1 MTMPAD
7 PTQLVRAIAD
17 GTASPGDLDRLIA
30 LGAPALPALVD
41 GLAAGA
47 NVPTLTTAL
56 SALGGPDPL
65 ATLEPLLAHGAM
77 AVRRAAVAALGA
89 TRDAAA
95 VPILAQRLRAMPA
108 AVTDALADLGHP
120 DGIAPLLAYVAATAP
135 AAAPGPAWA
144 AAGVASQVVTAVAA
158 VGALARLGDHAHAAL
173 ALGAIEIEAD
183 EAIRLAG
190 VRALRYVTV
199 PGVAAALRR
208 AARDPDPEVATRA
221 LEATLL
227 LGRPAEA
234 ELWVAMIAADD
245 PNADLARWCLAAW
258 AGPWLPDA
266 AALTDRAS
274 AAAWWHQ
281 AQPFVVSDRCY
292 RLGALADPGALID
305 GLAAPPSAFLRAEL
319 RARTGSPAVWERL
332 AGDPASPGE
341 LAGVRAWWA
350 THGARFT
357 PGELHRWGR
366 SVAPSVVD

>member
-1 MTMPAD
+1 MTTIDD

-17 GTASPGDLDRLIA
+17 GGAGPGDLDRLIA

-47 NVPTLTTAL
+47 NVPTLTTAMA
-56 SALGGPDPL
+56 ALGVPAPL
-65 ATLEPLLAHGAM
+65 ATFEPLLAHAAM

-108 AVTDALADLGHP
+108 AVADALADLAHP
-120 DGIAPLLAYVAATAP
+120 DGIAPLRDYVAAAAP
-135 AAAPGPAWA
+135 TAAPGPAWA
-144 AAGVASQVVTAVAA
+144 AAGVASQVVAAVGA
-158 VGALARLGDHAHAAL
+158 VGALARLGDHTHAAL
-173 ALGAIEIEAD
+173 ALGAIEVDAD
-183 EAIRLAG
+183 EAVRLAG

-199 PGVAAALRR
+199 PGVAAALAR
-208 AARDPDPEVATRA
+208 AARDPDAEVATRA

-234 ELWVAMIAADD
+234 ALWIAMIAADD

-258 AGPWLPDA
+258 AGAWLPDA
-266 AALTDRAS
+266 ATLTDRAT
-274 AAAWWHQ
+274 AEAWWQQ

-292 RLGALADPGALID
+292 RLGALADPGALLD
-305 GLAAPPSAFLRAEL
+305 GLAAPPSGFLRAEL
-319 RARTGSPAVWERL
+319 RARTGCPAVWERL

-366 SVAPSVVD
+366 VVAPSIVD